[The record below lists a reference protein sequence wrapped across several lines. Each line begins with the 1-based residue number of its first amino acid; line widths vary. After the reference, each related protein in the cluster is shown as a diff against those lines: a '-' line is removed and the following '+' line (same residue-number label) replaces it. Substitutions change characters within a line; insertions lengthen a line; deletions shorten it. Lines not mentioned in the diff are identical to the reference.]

1 MDVGPI
7 TGHPRILDFGRIG
20 AGAACLYSD
29 DRMSSPSS
37 VCKRGC
43 PGGRVLVVS
52 LLALLCGAPSSPAR
66 EVRPVRTV
74 VLLYPEVRL
83 LPEILEVEDAIR
95 PALDPDGAV
104 SLYTEYLDL
113 ARATDAEYERQA
125 IALLRDKY
133 AGQRVDLIMPVAFP
147 ALRFFLSHRAALFP
161 GVPAVFAAASLDGVT
176 GLDLGSDVT
185 GVRLPSEWGATL
197 EAALA
202 LQPGTRRAIV
212 VSGTS
217 AIDQNLQAAA
227 AHDLARYRDRVE
239 ITYLAGWPI
248 ARLLDEVATLPKDTV
263 VLFVSLLRDQAGRL
277 FTDPEAVSL
286 ITRASSVPVYGWSET
301 HLGHGIVGGRL
312 ASFVSQGTRAAEL
325 AMRVLGGER
334 PGALPVIE
342 GSGTA
347 YVFDERQ
354 LRRWGLSASRLPPG
368 SIVRYQDASL
378 WDLYGWNIVGAG
390 ALVVALAL
398 LSTGLLIERSGR
410 RRAEVSLGERF
421 RFETLLAEE
430 AATFSRVSGADVDHE
445 IERALRRIADFLGV
459 DWSTLTEYSEDSR
472 TARVTHRWVAE
483 GMGPQPVAAL
493 GLGETPWSVEQLRRG
508 ITVRFVRVEEL
519 PEVEAAMDRQT
530 YRRLGVKSRVA
541 VPLTMEGV
549 VIGALAFSAVTVER
563 AWRDEFV
570 QRLQLLGE
578 VFANTLSRRRAE
590 MEGQRLREDLAHIGR
605 VSTVGEL
612 TASLAHELNQ
622 PLTAILANAQ
632 AVRRILDAGQADL
645 IEVRAIVDDI
655 VDDDKRASDVIGR
668 LRSLLKKGA
677 LERSSLDMSELV
689 GQVARLVAADAVLRG
704 VVIELELAPDLP
716 PVAADRVQLQ
726 QVVMNL
732 ILNGLDAM
740 RDSAVGGRI
749 LLLRTAREGEGSVA
763 VTVEDSGAGIASTE
777 LGQVF
782 DAFYTTKANGLGM
795 GLAIVKSIVEAH
807 GGRVEARNNPTGG
820 ATFSFALPDRKSVV

>member
-1 MDVGPI
+1 
-7 TGHPRILDFGRIG
+7 
-20 AGAACLYSD
+20 
-29 DRMSSPSS
+29 MSSPSS

-83 LPEILEVEDAIR
+83 LPEILAVEDAIR

-549 VIGALAFSAVTVER
+549 VIGALAFSAVTRER

-820 ATFSFALPDRKSVV
+820 ATFSFALPIGQNEA

>member
-7 TGHPRILDFGRIG
+7 TGRDRILDFGRIG
-20 AGAACLYSD
+20 VESGRRYSCD
-29 DRMSSPSS
+29 QMASPMSLS
-37 VCKRGC
+37 KRGR
-43 PGGRVLVVS
+43 PGGRVLLVA
-52 LLALLCGAPSSPAR
+52 LLALLCGAPSSPGR
-66 EVRPVRTV
+66 VVRPARTV
-74 VLLYPEVRL
+74 VLLYPEARL
-83 LPEILEVEDAIR
+83 LPEILAVEDAIR

-113 ARATDAEYERQA
+113 ARATDEQYERQV
-125 IALLRDKY
+125 IALLREKY
-133 AGQRVDLIMPVAFP
+133 ATQRVDLIMPVAFP
-147 ALRFFLSHRAALFP
+147 ALRFFLSHRAELFP
-161 GVPAVFAAASLDGVT
+161 GVPAVFCAANLDAVV
-176 GLDLGSDVT
+176 GLDLGSDIT

-202 LQPGTRRAIV
+202 LQPGTKRAV
-212 VSGTS
+212 VISGTS
-217 AIDQNLQAAA
+217 ATDQNLQAAA

-239 ITYLAGWPI
+239 ITYLGGRPI
-248 ARLLDEVATLPKDTV
+248 GRLLGEVAALPKNNV

-286 ITRASSVPVYGWSET
+286 IARASSVPVYSWSET

-312 ASFVSQGTRAAEL
+312 ASFGTQGARAAEL
-325 AMRVLGGER
+325 AVRVLGGER
-334 PGALPVIE
+334 PGTLPVVD

-347 YVFDERQ
+347 YMFDERQ
-354 LRRWGLSASRLPPG
+354 LRRWSLSASRLPAG

-410 RRAEVSLGERF
+410 RRAEVSLGERL

-430 AATFSRVSGADVDHE
+430 AAIFSRVSGAEIDHE

-472 TARVTHRWVAE
+472 IARVTHRWMAE
-483 GMGPQPVAAL
+483 GMDPQPVAL
-493 GLGETPWSVEQLRRG
+493 GLGEIPWSVARLRRG
-508 ITVRFVRVEEL
+508 ATVRFTRVEEL
-519 PEVEAAMDRQT
+519 PEVEAAVDRQT
-530 YRRLGVKSRVA
+530 YLRLGVKSRVA
-541 VPLTMEGV
+541 IPLTVEGV

-590 MEGQRLREDLAHIGR
+590 MEGQRLRQDLAHIGR

-632 AVRRILDAGQADL
+632 AVRRILDADQADL
-645 IEVRAIVDDI
+645 TEVRAIVDDI

-668 LRSLLKKGA
+668 LRGFLKKGT

-689 GQVARLVAADAVLRG
+689 GQVARLVAGDAVLRG
-704 VVIELELAPDLP
+704 VAIRLELAPDLP
-716 PVAADRVQLQ
+716 PVYADRVQVQ
-726 QVVMNL
+726 QVILNL
-732 ILNGLDAM
+732 ILNGFDAM
-740 RDSAVGGRI
+740 RDSEVGKRD
-749 LLLRTAREGEGSVA
+749 LLLRTASDDAGSVT
-763 VTVEDSGAGIASTE
+763 VTVQDSGAGIERADVAH
-777 LGQVF
+777 VF
-782 DAFYTTKANGLGM
+782 DAFYTTKADGLGM

-807 GGRVEARNNPTGG
+807 GGRVEARNNPQGG
-820 ATFSFALPDRKSVV
+820 ATFSFALPTGPGGS

>member
-1 MDVGPI
+1 
-7 TGHPRILDFGRIG
+7 
-20 AGAACLYSD
+20 
-29 DRMSSPSS
+29 
-37 VCKRGC
+37 
-43 PGGRVLVVS
+43 
-52 LLALLCGAPSSPAR
+52 
-66 EVRPVRTV
+66 
-74 VLLYPEVRL
+74 
-83 LPEILEVEDAIR
+83 
-95 PALDPDGAV
+95 
-104 SLYTEYLDL
+104 
-113 ARATDAEYERQA
+113 
-125 IALLRDKY
+125 
-133 AGQRVDLIMPVAFP
+133 
-147 ALRFFLSHRAALFP
+147 
-161 GVPAVFAAASLDGVT
+161 
-176 GLDLGSDVT
+176 
-185 GVRLPSEWGATL
+185 
-197 EAALA
+197 
-202 LQPGTRRAIV
+202 
-212 VSGTS
+212 
-217 AIDQNLQAAA
+217 
-227 AHDLARYRDRVE
+227 
-239 ITYLAGWPI
+239 
-248 ARLLDEVATLPKDTV
+248 
-263 VLFVSLLRDQAGRL
+263 
-277 FTDPEAVSL
+277 
-286 ITRASSVPVYGWSET
+286 
-301 HLGHGIVGGRL
+301 
-312 ASFVSQGTRAAEL
+312 
-325 AMRVLGGER
+325 
-334 PGALPVIE
+334 
-342 GSGTA
+342 
-347 YVFDERQ
+347 
-354 LRRWGLSASRLPPG
+354 
-368 SIVRYQDASL
+368 VRYQDASL

-398 LSTGLLIERSGR
+398 RSTGQLIARSGR
-410 RRAEVSLGERF
+410 RRAAVWLGERF

-430 AATFSRVSGADVDHE
+430 AATFSRVSGPDVDHE

-493 GLGETPWSVEQLRRG
+493 GLREIPWSVQQLRRG
-508 ITVRFVRVEEL
+508 ITVRFARVEEL

-549 VIGALAFSAVTVER
+549 VIGALAFSAVTRER

-632 AVRRILDAGQADL
+632 AVRRILDAGQPDL

-704 VVIELELAPDLP
+704 VVIELELARDLP

-820 ATFSFALPDRKSVV
+820 ATFSFALPIGQKEA

>member
-7 TGHPRILDFGRIG
+7 TGQDRILDFGRIG
-20 AGAACLYSD
+20 VESGRRYSCD
-29 DRMSSPSS
+29 QMASPMSLS
-37 VCKRGC
+37 KRGR
-43 PGGRVLVVS
+43 PGGRVLLVA
-52 LLALLCGAPSSPAR
+52 LLALLCGAPSSPVR
-66 EVRPVRTV
+66 VVRPARTV
-74 VLLYPEVRL
+74 VLLYPEARL
-83 LPEILEVEDAIR
+83 LPEILAVEDAIR

-113 ARATDAEYERQA
+113 ARATDEQYERQV
-125 IALLRDKY
+125 IALLREKY
-133 AGQRVDLIMPVAFP
+133 ATQRVDLIMPVAFP
-147 ALRFFLSHRAALFP
+147 ALRFFLSHRAELFP
-161 GVPAVFAAASLDGVT
+161 GVPAVFCAANLDAVA
-176 GLDLGSDVT
+176 GLDLGSDIT

-202 LQPGTRRAIV
+202 LQPGTKRAV
-212 VSGTS
+212 VISGTS
-217 AIDQNLQAAA
+217 ATDQNLQAAA

-239 ITYLAGWPI
+239 ITYLGGRPI
-248 ARLLDEVATLPKDTV
+248 GRLLAEVAALPKDTV

-286 ITRASSVPVYGWSET
+286 IARASSVPVYSWSET

-312 ASFVSQGTRAAEL
+312 ASFGTQGARAAEL
-325 AMRVLGGER
+325 AVRVLGGER
-334 PGALPVIE
+334 PGTLPVVD

-347 YVFDERQ
+347 YMFDERQ
-354 LRRWGLSASRLPPG
+354 LRRWGLSASRLPAG

-410 RRAEVSLGERF
+410 RRAEVSLGERL

-430 AATFSRVSGADVDHE
+430 AATFSRVSGAEIDHE

-472 TARVTHRWVAE
+472 IARVTHRWMAE
-483 GMGPQPVAAL
+483 GMDPQPVAL
-493 GLGETPWSVEQLRRG
+493 GLGEIPWSVARLRRG
-508 ITVRFVRVEEL
+508 ATVRFTRVEEL
-519 PEVEAAMDRQT
+519 PEVEAAVDRQT
-530 YRRLGVKSRVA
+530 YLRLGVKSRVA
-541 VPLTMEGV
+541 VPLTVEGV

-590 MEGQRLREDLAHIGR
+590 MEGQRLRQDLAHIGR

-632 AVRRILDAGQADL
+632 AVRRILDADQADL
-645 IEVRAIVDDI
+645 TEVRAIVDDI

-668 LRSLLKKGA
+668 LRGFLKKGT

-689 GQVARLVAADAVLRG
+689 GQVARLVAGDAVLRS
-704 VVIELELAPDLP
+704 VAIRLELAPDLP
-716 PVAADRVQLQ
+716 PVYADRVQVQ
-726 QVVMNL
+726 QVILNL
-732 ILNGLDAM
+732 ILNGFDAM
-740 RDSAVGGRI
+740 RDSAVGNRD
-749 LLLRTAREGEGSVA
+749 LLLRTASDDAGSVT
-763 VTVEDSGAGIASTE
+763 VTVQDSGAGIERTDVAH
-777 LGQVF
+777 VF
-782 DAFYTTKANGLGM
+782 DAFYTTKADGLGM
-795 GLAIVKSIVEAH
+795 GLAIVKSIAEAH
-807 GGRVEARNNPTGG
+807 GGRVEARNNPQGG
-820 ATFSFALPDRKSVV
+820 ATFSFALPAGQGGS

>member
-1 MDVGPI
+1 M
-7 TGHPRILDFGRIG
+7 
-20 AGAACLYSD
+20 A
-29 DRMSSPSS
+29 
-37 VCKRGC
+37 
-43 PGGRVLVVS
+43 
-52 LLALLCGAPSSPAR
+52 LLALLCGAPSSPGR
-66 EVRPVRTV
+66 VVSPVRTV
-74 VLLYPEVRL
+74 VLLYPEARL
-83 LPEILEVEDAIR
+83 LPEILAVEDAIR

-113 ARATDAEYERQA
+113 ARATDVEYERQV
-125 IALLRDKY
+125 IALLREKY
-133 AGQRVDLIMPVAFP
+133 ASRRVDLIMPVAFP
-147 ALRFFLSHRAALFP
+147 ALRFFLSHRAELFP
-161 GVPAVFAAASLDGVT
+161 GVPAVFAAANLDAVT
-176 GLDLGSDVT
+176 GLDLGSDIT

-212 VSGTS
+212 ISGTS
-217 AIDQNLQAAA
+217 ATDQNLQAAA
-227 AHDLARYRDRVE
+227 AHDLARYRERVE

-312 ASFVSQGTRAAEL
+312 ASFESQGTRAAEL

-334 PGALPVIE
+334 PGALPVVD

-347 YVFDERQ
+347 YMFDERQ
-354 LRRWGLSASRLPPG
+354 LRRWGLSASRLPAG

-410 RRAEVSLGERF
+410 RRAEVSLGERL

-472 TARVTHRWVAE
+472 TARVTHRWMAE
-483 GMGPQPVAAL
+483 GMDPQPVAGL
-493 GLGETPWSVEQLRRG
+493 GLGEIPWSVAQLRRG
-508 ITVRFVRVEEL
+508 ATVRFARVEEL
-519 PEVEAAMDRQT
+519 PEVGAAVDRQT
-530 YRRLGVKSRVA
+530 YRRLGVKSSVA

-549 VIGALAFSAVTVER
+549 VIGALAFSAVAVER

-590 MEGQRLREDLAHIGR
+590 MDGQRLRQDLAHIGR

-668 LRSLLKKGA
+668 LRSLLKKGT
-677 LERSSLDMSELV
+677 LERSSVDMSELV
-689 GQVARLVAADAVLRG
+689 GQVARLVAGDAALRG
-704 VVIELELAPDLP
+704 VVIRLELAPDLP

-740 RDSAVGGRI
+740 RDSAIGSRI
-749 LLLRTAREGEGSVA
+749 LLLRTAREGEGCVA
-763 VTVEDSGAGIASTE
+763 VTVQDSGAGIESTE

-807 GGRVEARNNPTGG
+807 GGRVEARNNPKRG
-820 ATFSFALPDRKSVV
+820 ATFSFALPIGQKGP

>member
-1 MDVGPI
+1 
-7 TGHPRILDFGRIG
+7 
-20 AGAACLYSD
+20 
-29 DRMSSPSS
+29 MSSPISLS
-37 VCKRGC
+37 RRGR
-43 PGGRVLVVS
+43 PGGRVLVVA

-66 EVRPVRTV
+66 VVKPARTV
-74 VLLYPEVRL
+74 VLLYPEARL
-83 LPEILEVEDAIR
+83 LPEILAVEDAIR

-113 ARATDAEYERQA
+113 ARATDVEYERQV
-125 IALLRDKY
+125 IALLREKY
-133 AGQRVDLIMPVAFP
+133 ASRRVDLIMPVAFP
-147 ALRFFLSHRAALFP
+147 ALRFFLSHRAELFP
-161 GVPAVFAAASLDGVT
+161 GVPAVFAAANLDAVT
-176 GLDLGSDVT
+176 GLDLGSDIT

-212 VSGTS
+212 ISGTS
-217 AIDQNLQAAA
+217 ATDQNLQAAA
-227 AHDLARYRDRVE
+227 AHDLARYRERVE

-312 ASFVSQGTRAAEL
+312 ASFESQGTRAAEL
-325 AMRVLGGER
+325 AMQVLGGEQ
-334 PGALPVIE
+334 PGALPVVD
-342 GSGTA
+342 GSASA
-347 YVFDERQ
+347 YMFDERQ

-410 RRAEVSLGERF
+410 RRAEVSLGERL

-459 DWSTLTEYSEDSR
+459 DWSTLTEYSEDHR
-472 TARVTHRWVAE
+472 TARVTHRWIAE
-483 GMGPQPVAAL
+483 GMDPQPVASL
-493 GLGETPWSVEQLRRG
+493 GLGEIPWSVAQLRG
-508 ITVRFVRVEEL
+508 GATVRFARIEEL
-519 PEVEAAMDRQT
+519 PEVGAAVDRQT
-530 YRRLGVKSRVA
+530 YRRLGVKSSVA

-549 VIGALAFSAVTVER
+549 VIGALAFSAVAVER

-668 LRSLLKKGA
+668 LRSLLKKGT
-677 LERSSLDMSELV
+677 LERSSVDMSELV
-689 GQVARLVAADAVLRG
+689 GQVARLVAGDAVLRG
-704 VVIELELAPDLP
+704 VMIRLELAPDLP

-726 QVVMNL
+726 QVIMNL

-740 RDSAVGGRI
+740 RDSAMGSRI

-763 VTVEDSGAGIASTE
+763 VTVQDSGAGIESAE

-782 DAFYTTKANGLGM
+782 DAFYTTKTNGLGM

-807 GGRVEARNNPTGG
+807 GGRVEARNNPEGG
-820 ATFSFALPDRKSVV
+820 ATFSFALPIGQNEA

>member
-7 TGHPRILDFGRIG
+7 TGQPPILDFGRIG
-20 AGAACLYSD
+20 AESACLYSD

-83 LPEILEVEDAIR
+83 LPEILAVEDAIR

-820 ATFSFALPDRKSVV
+820 ATFSFALPIGQNEA

>member
-7 TGHPRILDFGRIG
+7 TGPPRILDFGRIG
-20 AGAACLYSD
+20 AESAGLYSS
-29 DRMSSPSS
+29 DRMGSPNS
-37 VCKRGC
+37 VSKRGC
-43 PGGRVLVVS
+43 AVGRVLVVA

-66 EVRPVRTV
+66 EARPARTV

-83 LPEILEVEDAIR
+83 LPEILAVEDAIR

-113 ARATDAEYERQA
+113 ARATDVEYERQV
-125 IALLRDKY
+125 IARLRDKY
-133 AGQRVDLIMPVAFP
+133 ASQRVDLIMPVAFP

-161 GVPAVFAAASLDGVT
+161 GVPAVFAAASLDAVT

-248 ARLLDEVATLPKDTV
+248 ARLLDEVARLPKDTV

-325 AMRVLGGER
+325 ALRVLGGER
-334 PGALPVIE
+334 PGALAVLD

-347 YVFDERQ
+347 YMFDERQ

-410 RRAEVSLGERF
+410 RRAEISLSERF

-459 DWSTLTEYSEDSR
+459 DWATLTEYSEDSR

-493 GLGETPWSVEQLRRG
+493 GLAEIPWSVAQLRRG
-508 ITVRFVRVEEL
+508 ITVRFARVEEL

-677 LERSSLDMSELV
+677 LERTSLDTSELV
-689 GQVARLVAADAVLRG
+689 GQVARLVAGDAVLRG
-704 VVIELELAPDLP
+704 VVIQLELAPDLP

-740 RDSAVGGRI
+740 RDSAVGSRI
-749 LLLRTAREGEGSVA
+749 LLLRTAREREGSVA
-763 VTVEDSGAGIASTE
+763 VTVEDSGAGIASAE
-777 LGQVF
+777 LDQIF

-820 ATFSFALPDRKSVV
+820 ATFSFALPIGQNEP